1 VKMLCA
7 VISAV
12 AVLGNVEIREDS
24 ATGNFAVV
32 SDQDNSDLCVQ
43 TGDSEQFCVH
53 ATLEAA
59 QSAAANR
66 AALRAADQTG
76 MQQALDDA
84 DTNWS
89 ERLDEALSVM
99 TTMSEDLLAE
109 VNLDDKKSA
118 FQTSAELGADSVVQ
132 FLSDR
137 LIKLEGKA
145 APEIGSFKTDQQAAL
160 DDVEDDIN
168 AMIQAIDAKIPG
180 DVSSLE
186 SEVNS
191 KLAAAKGQASEI
203 KAIAT
208 NLEAQFLAQQNAA
221 NSKLSNFEA
230 GAVASITEA
239 SASIMSGK
247 RKVWSG
253 GCHYSNQGSWS
264 WYCLTRS
271 DYSHFK
277 QDDGSDG
284 FSIVSSH
291 RFRTRIKGLHRVK
304 FWAWSH
310 SSRSYNQVYFH
321 NNHRWDGR
329 TRRGMA
335 GRWCHRPKWH
345 DNWGD
350 ITWPLNSGQDIRM
363 RMARSCGSWSYHAW
377 SSSGTHSRV
386 QIEWIGSN

>member
-1 VKMLCA
+1 MLCA

-239 SASIMSGK
+239 SASIMV
-247 RKVWSG
+247 R
-253 GCHYSNQGSWS
+253 CAPP
-264 WYCLTRS
+264 LR
-271 DYSHFK
+271 
-277 QDDGSDG
+277 
-284 FSIVSSH
+284 
-291 RFRTRIKGLHRVK
+291 RV
-304 FWAWSH
+304 
-310 SSRSYNQVYFH
+310 
-321 NNHRWDGR
+321 
-329 TRRGMA
+329 RR
-335 GRWCHRPKWH
+335 H
-345 DNWGD
+345 
-350 ITWPLNSGQDIRM
+350 
-363 RMARSCGSWSYHAW
+363 
-377 SSSGTHSRV
+377 
-386 QIEWIGSN
+386 